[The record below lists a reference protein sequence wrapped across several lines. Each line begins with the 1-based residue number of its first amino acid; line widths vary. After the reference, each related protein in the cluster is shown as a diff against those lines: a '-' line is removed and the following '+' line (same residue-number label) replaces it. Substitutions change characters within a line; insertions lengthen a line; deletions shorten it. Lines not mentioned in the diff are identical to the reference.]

1 MTVPRPVDPRI
12 PHVRVQRTRQGTF
25 LMVDDSCASLWRP
38 GQETTG
44 GTWDLLAA
52 PVLLLPAAPAPRV
65 LLLGVG
71 GGSVVRVL
79 RALRRDAAIV
89 GVDLDAQVL
98 EVARREFAL
107 DALGATIVCG
117 EARRFVAAL
126 TPAQRFDLI
135 IDDIYQGSGDGMRK
149 PHGWPATLRR
159 AAARLARGGIL
170 VCNAL
175 DRRDAL
181 AMAAAMPQPWVALAH
196 ADYHNRI
203 VVGGRA
209 PALTARAVSRALRA
223 APLLAATMQRTCVRS
238 AI

>member
-1 MTVPRPVDPRI
+1 MTVPRPNDPRI
-12 PHVRVQRTRQGTF
+12 PHVRVQRTRQGT
-25 LMVDDSCASLWRP
+25 LLIVDDSCASLWRP

-175 DRRDAL
+175 DRGDAL
-181 AMAAAMPQPWVALAH
+181 AMAAAMPQPCVALVH

-203 VVGGRA
+203 LVGGRA

-223 APLLAATMQRTCVRS
+223 APLLAATLQRTRVRS
-238 AI
+238 TI

>member
-1 MTVPRPVDPRI
+1 MTVPGPIDPRI

-25 LMVDDSCASLWRP
+25 LLVDDSCASLWRP

-79 RALRRDAAIV
+79 RALRPDAAIV

-135 IDDIYQGSGDGMRK
+135 IDDIYAGSGDGMRK
-149 PHGWPATLRR
+149 PDGWLTTLRR
-159 AAARLARGGIL
+159 AATRLARGGVL

-175 DRRDAL
+175 DRRDAR
-181 AMAAAMPQPWVALAH
+181 AMAVALPQPWVALAH

-203 VVGGRA
+203 LVGGRA
-209 PALTARAVSRALRA
+209 RALTARAVGRTLRA
-223 APLLAATMQRTCVRS
+223 APLLAATMQRTRVRA